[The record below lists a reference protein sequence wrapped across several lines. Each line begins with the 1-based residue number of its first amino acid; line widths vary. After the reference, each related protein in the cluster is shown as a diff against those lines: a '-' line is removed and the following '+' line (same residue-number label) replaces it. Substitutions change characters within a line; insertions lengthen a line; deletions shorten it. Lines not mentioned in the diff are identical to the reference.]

1 MGDMKSPREEGVTT
15 PLEERIGYRF
25 RRPGLLAAALT
36 HRSAAAE
43 RPPGEAED
51 NERLEFI
58 GDAVLGLAA
67 ARHLAE
73 EHPSAREGELS
84 RMRAALVGE
93 PALAAAAS
101 ELGLGVLLRFG
112 RGEQRSGGSGKP
124 SILAGALE
132 ALIGAVFLDGGWR
145 SAYRLSRAI
154 FRGPAG
160 RGLDAGRAGDAKTR
174 LQELCQ
180 QRRRETPVY
189 AIVERSGPAHEP
201 RFVAEALLGE
211 HVLGRGEGKSR
222 KGAEQS
228 AAAAALAWLGGPGDT
243 TGGSE
248 A

>member
-1 MGDMKSPREEGVTT
+1 MTQEKNPGETFT
-15 PLEERIGYRF
+15 ALEERIGHRF

-67 ARHLAE
+67 ARHLAD
-73 EHPSAREGELS
+73 EHPGAREGELS

-93 PALAAAAS
+93 PALAAAARD
-101 ELGLGVLLRFG
+101 LGLGALLRFG
-112 RGEQRSGGSGKP
+112 RGEQRSGGGGKP

-132 ALIGAVFLDGGWR
+132 ALVGAVFLDGGWR
-145 SAYRLSRAI
+145 SAYRVSRAI

-160 RGLDAGRAGDAKTR
+160 RDLAAGRAGDSKTR

-180 QRRRETPVY
+180 QRRRETPAY
-189 AIVERSGPAHEP
+189 AIVERSGPDHEP
-201 RFVAEALLGE
+201 RFVAEALLGGQ
-211 HVLGRGEGKSR
+211 VLGRGEGGSR
-222 KGAEQS
+222 KVAEQS
-228 AAAAALAWLGGPGDT
+228 AAAEALAALEGNDETAGRSG
-243 TGGSE
+243 